1 MEIPY
6 FIQNLWETRRT
17 LVIVVIVLVVFI
29 IVGGLVLLFIPKNTI
44 QIVGPNI
51 PRERVELIWWKPRF
65 SQMNSSSY
73 RNIISKFRSINP
85 NVDIKVI
92 DKTYGPDYYRDLL
105 LAMAGGE
112 GPDIFSIHNND
123 LRAYLP
129 YISPISAFQ
138 NRDPNTQERMLELY
152 KRDFVDMVVR
162 DTISQDQVYGITSYV
177 DNMQMYVN
185 RDLLN
190 QASIPLPAR
199 TWDDLLVQIP
209 ALTRQSQFSGA
220 FEQSAISLGTGSII
234 GSPVPNIDKHHEI
247 LPLLIFQKGNPI
259 YDNVKGEV
267 TLNRK
272 DNRGNNPALEAI
284 NFYYSFADPKDER
297 YTWSNTSPN
306 NVEAFTSGRL
316 AYIIHY
322 SYFESE
328 IQRRNPRLNFEVVPL
343 PQFDQTNRKTFGFFY
358 MDVLS
363 KKVEQNFAKKY
374 WADQFMLYL
383 SQPEQQKELSA
394 ITGLPPARRDVIQ
407 EQLLGDRQKQV
418 FAQGALIADSYYR
431 PDPIKTER
439 IWSEMIYRMHFEN
452 KTAAKVLDDATREY
466 QALVKAGPKP
476 R

>member
-6 FIQNLWETRRT
+6 FIQNLWETRKT
-17 LVIVVIVLVVFI
+17 LVIVVVILVVFV
-29 IVGGLVLLFIPKNTI
+29 IVSGLVLLFIPKNKI
-44 QIVGPNI
+44 IMELNI
-51 PRERVELIWWKPRF
+51 PREKVELIWWKPKF
-65 SQMNSSSY
+65 PQMNSSSY
-73 RNIISKFRSINP
+73 RNIIGKFRSINP
-85 NVDIKVI
+85 NVNIKII

-129 YISPISAFQ
+129 YISPISTFQ
-138 NRDPNTQERMLELY
+138 NRDPNTQERILELY

-190 QASIPLPAR
+190 QAGIPLPAR

-209 ALTRQSQFSGA
+209 ALTRQSQFGGV
-220 FEQSAISLGTGSII
+220 FEQSAISLGTGNII

-259 YDNVKGEV
+259 YDNIKEEV

-272 DNRGNNPALEAI
+272 GDRGNNPSLEAI

-322 SYFESE
+322 SYFASE

-343 PQFDQTNRKTFGFFY
+343 PQFDGTNRKTFGFFY

-363 KKVEQNFAKKY
+363 KRLEQNFAKKY
-374 WADQFMLYL
+374 WAEQFMLYL
-383 SQPEQQKELSA
+383 SQSEQQKELAA
-394 ITGLPPARRDVIQ
+394 ITGFPPARRDVIQ

-431 PDPIKTER
+431 PDPAKTER

-452 KTAAKVLDDATREY
+452 RTAAQVLDDAVKEY
-466 QALVKAGPKP
+466 QALVRAGPKP